1 MNVFVGIGRLTAD
14 PELRYTNSNKAVCN
28 YTLAIDKGNGDGADF
43 LRCVCWEKTAE
54 FAAKYLHKGIKIAVT
69 GSVQTSKYEDKDGK
83 SVNKTEILVR
93 SHDFCEKATV
103 EELSAYGKV
112 QSKKRQEA
120 AQPAPAPMPA
130 NLSDFEEVISDGVL
144 PF

>member
-54 FAAKYLHKGIKIAVT
+54 FAAKYLHKGTKIAVT

-93 SHDFCEKATV
+93 SHDFCEKA
-103 EELSAYGKV
+103 S
-112 QSKKRQEA
+112 QP
-120 AQPAPAPMPA
+120 AQPQQNTQPAPMPA
-130 NLSDFEEVISDGVL
+130 NLSDFEEVISDGAL

>member
-54 FAAKYLHKGIKIAVT
+54 FAAKYLHKGTKIAVT

-93 SHDFCEKATV
+93 SHDFCEKA
-103 EELSAYGKV
+103 S
-112 QSKKRQEA
+112 QPNQP
-120 AQPAPAPMPA
+120 AQPQANTQPAPMPA

>member
-54 FAAKYLHKGIKIAVT
+54 VAAKYLRKGTKIAVT

-93 SHDFCEKATV
+93 SHDFCEKASQ
-103 EELSAYGKV
+103 LN
-112 QSKKRQEA
+112 QP
-120 AQPAPAPMPA
+120 AQPQTYIPQQNTQPAPMPA
-130 NLSDFEEVISDGVL
+130 SLSDFEEVISDGVL

>member
-54 FAAKYLHKGIKIAVT
+54 FAAKYLHKGTKIAVT

-93 SHDFCEKATV
+93 SHDFCEKASQPAQPQT
-103 EELSAYGKV
+103 YTP
-112 QSKKRQEA
+112 QQNT
-120 AQPAPAPMPA
+120 QPAPIPA

>member
-54 FAAKYLHKGIKIAVT
+54 FAAKYLHKGTKIAVT

-93 SHDFCEKATV
+93 SHDFCEKA
-103 EELSAYGKV
+103 S
-112 QSKKRQEA
+112 
-120 AQPAPAPMPA
+120 QPTQPQTNIPQQNTQPAPMPA

>member
-54 FAAKYLHKGIKIAVT
+54 FAAKYLHKGTKIAVT
-69 GSVQTSKYEDKDGK
+69 GSVQTSKYEDRDGK

-93 SHDFCEKATV
+93 SHDFCEKAN
-103 EELSAYGKV
+103 
-112 QSKKRQEA
+112 
-120 AQPAPAPMPA
+120 QPALPQTNTQPAPMPA

>member
-54 FAAKYLHKGIKIAVT
+54 FAAKYLHKGTKIAVT

-93 SHDFCEKATV
+93 SHDFCEKASQPAQPQT
-103 EELSAYGKV
+103 YIP
-112 QSKKRQEA
+112 QRNT
-120 AQPAPAPMPA
+120 QPAPTPA
-130 NLSDFEEVISDGVL
+130 NLSDFEEVISDDVL